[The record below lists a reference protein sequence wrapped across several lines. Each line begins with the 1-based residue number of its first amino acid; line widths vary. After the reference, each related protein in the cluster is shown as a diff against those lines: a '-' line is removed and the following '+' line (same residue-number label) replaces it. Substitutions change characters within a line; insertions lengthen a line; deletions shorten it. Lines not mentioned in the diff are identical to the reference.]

1 MTTATI
7 PWLQEFGWVCEA
19 VNPAFVICRQPIRH
33 NLAEITTFSPLDPAS
48 GGQANLRCIRCPW
61 ILPNLRHRRLF
72 LEAPPHATDRLLP
85 AWAPS
90 EPLAVLNPVGQLIGA
105 GGPVIVVLLGMSIL
119 ALTVVAKVG
128 QFASLELS
136 QLRTVRHVLALHLE
150 GESTEALAV
159 ARRCRNPAAAVLA
172 QAIRG

>member
-1 MTTATI
+1 MKRSILLLSSAVSQYVTTLPKSRRSRHWTR
-7 PWLQEFGWVCEA
+7 LQEG
-19 VNPAFVICRQPIRH
+19 RQTC
-33 NLAEITTFSPLDPAS
+33 AAS
-48 GGQANLRCIRCPW
+48 VAHGSFPTRATDVF
-61 ILPNLRHRRLF
+61 F

-128 QFASLELS
+128 QFASLELN

>member
-1 MTTATI
+1 MPQI
-7 PWLQEFGWVCEA
+7 GC
-19 VNPAFVICRQPIRH
+19 
-33 NLAEITTFSPLDPAS
+33 
-48 GGQANLRCIRCPW
+48 CP
-61 ILPNLRHRRLF
+61 PGHRRNHWLCF
-72 LEAPPHATDRLLP
+72 
-85 AWAPS
+85 
-90 EPLAVLNPVGQLIGA
+90 NPVGQLIGA

-128 QFASLELS
+128 QFASLELN